1 MVTISGSISRFA
13 TWNLI
18 LSIPLELQISYVDS
32 DLEKKVLFLSEWDAA
47 TAFLLK
53 KGSMQL

>member
-1 MVTISGSISRFA
+1 MATISGSISQFA

-18 LSIPLELQISYVDS
+18 LSIPLELQISYIDS

-47 TAFLLK
+47 TAILFK
-53 KGSMQL
+53 KGSKQR